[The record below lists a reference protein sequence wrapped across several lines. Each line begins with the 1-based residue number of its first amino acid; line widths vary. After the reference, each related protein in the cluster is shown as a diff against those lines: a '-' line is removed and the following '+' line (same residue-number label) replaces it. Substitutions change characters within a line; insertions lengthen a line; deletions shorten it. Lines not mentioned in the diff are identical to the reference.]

1 LTKNNENVTYNDIT
15 SAWTQLFAK
24 TDNDGGRAMNALGL
38 AYTNNPYVQSQR
50 VKSINSLPMF
60 FKRSE
65 LENFTKNMSEN
76 EQPLRETGWALF
88 SVYPLLKLYY
98 MYADIL
104 TYRYY
109 ITPKYVGKAE
119 VSRKDFWEEHKYVHK
134 LVDEITPKRTF
145 RNIALDTVIEG
156 KTAYCLR
163 LGLNENDY
171 NKNTK
176 LPKVEYCDFQKI
188 PSDYWKI
195 TGVNSESKFTVSV
208 NFALFWKPGVSITQY
223 PPIFKRYYD
232 LFTGLVDTNGKLK
245 ADVNK
250 LREND
255 ILVEYHNSTYYYW
268 VTMPLDEVFVFS
280 HCESHSW
287 QLPNF
292 AGLFLQAQ
300 DLQSYSYLQEELL
313 QLPLSSVI
321 IGTLPMNNPKS
332 IGGSANNFSLSPE
345 AVGFF
350 ENLFNSVAPRGV
362 KFMLAPGQGYQHF
375 KFDNSVPN
383 NINIVTETQQQWI
396 SSSGTGGLIS
406 TTNKP
411 SQAMVKSSQKIEPRY
426 VDRFYEQ
433 WMNAVD
439 IIFEKKIG
447 TKYTWKFNMEGDIFN
462 DEDVYNKCDKA
473 ISIGQNDVM
482 PQYKSFFNEDMED
495 VMSRQH
501 YINASKIY
509 DRMQLVE
516 SAFNSKNTGQEAKN
530 GRPKADENNIESDGT
545 ANAIDGG
552 SNTSDGRVVDFIKSL
567 SFEEMEDLKD
577 ICFELIEEE
586 EGE

>member
-1 LTKNNENVTYNDIT
+1 MSKEVENIGYNDLT
-15 SAWTQLFAK
+15 AAWGELFSK
-24 TDNDGGRAMNALGL
+24 TNNDSGRVMNALGM

-50 VKSINSLPMF
+50 VKSINSLPMI
-60 FKRSE
+60 FKRND
-65 LENFTKNMSEN
+65 LENFTKNMLDN
-76 EQPLRETGWALF
+76 ERPLRETAWSLL

-109 ITPKYVGKAE
+109 ITPKYVGKEE
-119 VSRKDFWEEHKYVHK
+119 VARKDFWEEHKYVHK
-134 LVDEITPKRTF
+134 LIDKLTPKRTF
-145 RNIALDTVIEG
+145 RNIAMDTIIEG

-163 LGLNENDY
+163 LGFNENDY
-171 NKNTK
+171 DKSTK
-176 LPKVEYCDFQKI
+176 MPKVEYCDFQKI

-195 TGVNSESKFTVSV
+195 TGINSESKFTVAVDFS
-208 NFALFWKPGVSITQY
+208 LFWKPGVSVYHY

-232 LFTGLVDTNGKLK
+232 IFNGLVDANGKLT
-245 ADVNK
+245 ADAEK

-255 ILVEYHNSTYYYW
+255 ILVEYNNRTYYYW

-321 IGTLPMNNPKS
+321 VGTLPMNNPKS
-332 IGGSANNFSLSPE
+332 IGGSSNNFSLTPE
-345 AVGFF
+345 AVIFF

-362 KFMLAPGQGYQHF
+362 KFMLAPGTDYKHF
-375 KFDNSVPN
+375 KFDNAVPN
-383 NINIVTETQQQWI
+383 NISIVTETQQQWI
-396 SSSGTGGLIS
+396 SSSGTGGLMS

-411 SQAMVKSSQKIEPRY
+411 SQAMVKSSQKLEPRY

-439 IIFEKKIG
+439 IIFNKKIG
-447 TKYTWKFNMEGDIFN
+447 TKYTWNFHMEGDIFN
-462 DEDVYNKCDKA
+462 DEDVYTKCDKA

-495 VMSRQH
+495 VISRQH
-501 YINASKIY
+501 YVNASKIY
-509 DRMQLVE
+509 DRMQVVE
-516 SAFNSKNTGQEAKN
+516 SAFNSKSTEKKN
-530 GRPKADENNIESDGT
+530 GRPAANENNIESDGT
-545 ANAIDGG
+545 ANAIDNG

-567 SFEEMEDLKD
+567 SFDEMEDLKD
-577 ICFELIEEE
+577 ICSELLEEE

>member
-1 LTKNNENVTYNDIT
+1 MKKNNENITYNDIT
-15 SAWTQLFAK
+15 SAWTHLFAK
-24 TDNDGGRAMNALGL
+24 TNNDGERAMNALGM

-65 LENFTKNMSEN
+65 LEGFTKNMSEN
-76 EQPLRETGWALF
+76 ERPLRETGWALF
-88 SVYPLLKLYY
+88 SVYPLLKMYY

-109 ITPKYVGKAE
+109 ITPKYVGKKE
-119 VSRKDFWEEHKYVHK
+119 VSRKDFWDEHKYVHK
-134 LVDEITPKRTF
+134 LIDKLSPKRTF
-145 RNIALDTVIEG
+145 RNIAMDTIIEG
-156 KTAYCLR
+156 KAAYCLR
-163 LGLNENDY
+163 LGLNETDY
-171 NKNTK
+171 DKSAK
-176 LPKVEYCDFQKI
+176 LPKIEYCDFQKI

-195 TGVNSESKFTVSV
+195 VGINSESKFTVAVDFS
-208 NFALFWKPGVSITQY
+208 LFWKPGVSISQY
-223 PPIFKRYYD
+223 PPIFRKYYER
-232 LFTGLVDTNGKLK
+232 FNGLISDSGKIQAPPEK
-245 ADVNK
+245 FK
-250 LREND
+250 END
-255 ILVEYHNSTYYYW
+255 IIVEHQQGVYYYW
-268 VTMPLDEVFVFS
+268 VTMPIDEVFVFS

-321 IGTLPMNNPKS
+321 IGTLPMNNQKG

-345 AVGFF
+345 AVVFF

-383 NINIVTETQQQWI
+383 NINIVTETQQQWL
-396 SSSGTGGLIS
+396 SSSGTGGLMS

-411 SQAMVKSSQKIEPRY
+411 SQAMVKSAQNIEPRY

-439 IIFEKKIG
+439 IIFSKKIG
-447 TKYTWKFNMEGDIFN
+447 TKYTWKFNIEGDIFN
-462 DEDVYNKCDKA
+462 DGAVYDRCDKA
-473 ISIGQNDVM
+473 ISLGQNDVM

-495 VMSRQH
+495 VISRQH
-501 YINASKIY
+501 YIKASKIY
-509 DRMQLVE
+509 DEMQVVV
-516 SAFNSKNTGQEAKN
+516 SAFNSKGDTTNDKG
-530 GRPKADENNIESDGT
+530 GRPKIDENNIESDNT
-545 ANAIDGG
+545 ANSIDNG

-567 SFEEMEDLKD
+567 SFEEMEDLRD
-577 ICFELIEEE
+577 ICRELIEEE
-586 EGE
+586 EE